1 MTVFILWLKLNEVT
15 HISTE
20 HDNSSKRWSQEQS
33 NHKTGLKYKIDVW
46 HDLQSLF
53 CVYLFI
59 KDDFTLSNVMHIQT
73 QNKDFYTFM
82 LTMITTTKS
91 EGCVDLVEVCSGI
104 WLIPHF

>member
-1 MTVFILWLKLNEVT
+1 M
-15 HISTE
+15 
-20 HDNSSKRWSQEQS
+20 
-33 NHKTGLKYKIDVW
+33 
-46 HDLQSLF
+46 
-53 CVYLFI
+53 YLFI

-104 WLIPHF
+104 